1 MFVSIVKGEAVRK
14 QSFEIWQ
21 VEPLRPA
28 AGHNRDQEWR
38 LIVRITRGSKS
49 GMNQSVLHLPGCFV
63 CFVQRDG
70 GR

>member
-28 AGHNRDQEWR
+28 AGHDRDQECR
-38 LIVRITRGSKS
+38 LIPDHTRLKEWHESY
-49 GMNQSVLHLPGCFV
+49 VIHLPGCFV
-63 CFVQRDG
+63 QIDG